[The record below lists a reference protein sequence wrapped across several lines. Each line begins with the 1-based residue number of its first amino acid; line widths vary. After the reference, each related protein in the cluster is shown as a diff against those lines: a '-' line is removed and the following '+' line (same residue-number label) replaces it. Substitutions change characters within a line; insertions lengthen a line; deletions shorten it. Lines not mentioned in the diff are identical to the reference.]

1 MREILFRGK
10 RIDNDEWIYG
20 DLLHP
25 TEDDNDYYIEDF
37 TQKKNNC
44 HPVIPK
50 TICEYT
56 GVKDKNRKR
65 IFEADIISIPYEED
79 VSGFTEYQE
88 ALVFWDDERFG
99 WRVKFMD
106 GEILYLNDI
115 VDLSLPRDVEVIGNI
130 IDNKETLEAFLQ
142 NI

>member
-1 MREILFRGK
+1 MREIFFRGLTEDG
-10 RIDNDEWIYG
+10 RWIYG

-25 TEDDNDYYIEDF
+25 TDDDKDYYIEDF

-65 IFEADIISIPYEED
+65 IFETDIISIPYKGI
-79 VSGFTEYQE
+79 SGFTEYQE

-99 WRVKFMD
+99 WCVKFMD

-130 IDNKETLEAFLQ
+130 IDNKEKLEAFLQ
-142 NI
+142 NILR